1 MTRFEAMVADASV
14 VYLGARQEAETD
26 RGICNSRDH
35 CPVSEHL
42 AAEANA
48 CGASGTRDAVGAG
61 ATCDAAGAGL
71 TQPLVARRGLAPP
84 AVRRLIGLVNSLSLP
99 ACIPIAAC
107 VGLLG
112 IACVAVGWWRVLPAI
127 LPGDEQF
134 NIERVAGLT
143 LRTLVGWAQPP
154 DAQSTPGLT
163 KYGVGAV
170 IAGIIILLVGLV
182 LNALRTLIAEI
193 LVRAASDVRLVVL
206 DDAAAAVVAAE
217 PTPLTTVMLMD
228 QPLVPSKSPLLTLR
242 LDDRFLTDTLPHCAA
257 ATREL
262 LALGMDA
269 NVNLNLARRLIAL
282 RSALTPAQPLERLSV
297 RIDPRELRSSIGR
310 DSFAEFADA
319 ATGARL
325 TSLPE
330 ARCRHLLRD
339 QPPNKM
345 RLVNRNG
352 RAAIVVVGLGETGL
366 ELLARLCAQAQSPSY
381 DPLIIVLVDTEAPA
395 VARELL
401 DLWPAQILA
410 AEFIPLAFEPHLP
423 QSATSLLR
431 DLHKEGLVPTCVY
444 IALENASLAAAWDRE
459 IGLAIRLFGQDSPLV
474 LSVDEAIENDRSLLA
489 EDETLELLQR
499 QLHTDY
505 LERWRDAGWRPS
517 AATVEWC
524 RLPFDLQE
532 DNRSV
537 ADHLWTKARDL
548 DLRITAGNDVHE
560 IRLAESQIEALAE
573 AEHRRWIASRTVG
586 GWRFGATRSESER
599 THPSMIPWSQLT
611 ESERA
616 KDRDVVRQLPR
627 VLRAAGLVV
636 RPLFGV
642 SVARSGVSEASAAA
656 LVAAAQGAA
665 SATVGAVPHLILA
678 VEDAGGFRLAKRLTE
693 VADVAVSL
701 VLAQPMAG
709 LAIAAGFTGQA
720 AAQVAKAAQNV
731 WITRPDAIDDVL
743 GRWPTLAGGFP

>member
-1 MTRFEAMVADASV
+1 
-14 VYLGARQEAETD
+14 LRQ
-26 RGICNSRDH
+26 S
-35 CPVSEHL
+35 
-42 AAEANA
+42 AA
-48 CGASGTRDAVGAG
+48 
-61 ATCDAAGAGL
+61 
-71 TQPLVARRGLAPP
+71 ARRGLAPP
-84 AVRRLIGLVNSLSLP
+84 AVRRLIGLVNVVSLP
-99 ACIPIAAC
+99 ACIPFAAC
-107 VGLLG
+107 VVLLG
-112 IACVAVGWWRVLPAI
+112 IACVALGWWRVLPAI

-154 DAQSTPGLT
+154 DAPATPGLT
-163 KYGVGAV
+163 EYGVAAV
-170 IAGIIILLVGLV
+170 MAGIIVLVAGLLLS
-182 LNALRTLIAEI
+182 ALRTLIAEI

-217 PTPLTTVMLMD
+217 PTPLTMVTLVN
-228 QPLVPSKSPLLTLR
+228 QSLVPSKSPLLTLR

-262 LALGMDA
+262 LALGVDA
-269 NVNLNLARRLIAL
+269 NVNINLARRLIAL
-282 RSALTPAQPLERLSV
+282 RNDLAPAQPLERLSV

-310 DSFAEFADA
+310 DNFAEFADA

-330 ARCRHLLRD
+330 ARCRRLLRD

-345 RLVNRNG
+345 RLVKRNG
-352 RAAIVVVGLGETGL
+352 RAAIVVIGLGETGL

-401 DLWPAQILA
+401 DLWPEQILA

-423 QSATSLLR
+423 QSATSLFR

-444 IALENASLAAAWDRE
+444 IALEDASLAAAWDRE
-459 IGLAIRLFGQDSPLV
+459 IDLAIRLFGQDSPLV
-474 LSVDEAIENDRSLLA
+474 LSVDQAIENDRSLLA

-517 AATVEWC
+517 AATVTWS

-548 DLRITAGNDVHE
+548 DLRITTGNDAHE
-560 IRLAESQIEALAE
+560 VRLAESQIEALAE

-586 GWRFGATRSESER
+586 GWRFGAVRSESER

-616 KDRDVVRQLPR
+616 KDRDVIRQIPR
-627 VLRAAGLVV
+627 VLQAAGLVV
-636 RPLFGV
+636 QPLFGV
-642 SVARSGVSEASAAA
+642 SVARSVASEADAVA
-656 LVAAAQGAA
+656 LVAEARSAAGAA
-665 SATVGAVPHLILA
+665 AGAVPHLILA
-678 VEDAGGFRLAKRLTE
+678 VEEASGFRLAKRLTE
-693 VADVAVSL
+693 VSDVAVSL

-720 AAQVAKAAQNV
+720 AAQVARAAQNV

-743 GRWPTLAGGFP
+743 RRWPTLAGGAR